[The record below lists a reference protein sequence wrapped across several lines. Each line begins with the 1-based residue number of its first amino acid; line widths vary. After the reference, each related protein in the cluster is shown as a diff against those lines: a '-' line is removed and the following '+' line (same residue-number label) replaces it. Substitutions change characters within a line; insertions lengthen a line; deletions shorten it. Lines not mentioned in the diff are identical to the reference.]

1 MRKGCRSG
9 CDRCPP
15 CPSPKPTPA
24 PTTLTLTSN
33 GSEMTFSLGA
43 GLTGYV
49 ATGVLLA
56 SWLGLWLAAKAGW
69 VEVRVTKP
77 PTWCPFSPPSSGEGR
92 GPAAATSAAASTS
105 ATSAAA
111 ASTQTTLGRYLPTA
125 PLPSLPSG
133 TAVSILTDPPSYTFY
148 SAGEGESLY
157 SEPASLV

>member
-69 VEVRVTKP
+69 VEVRATKP
-77 PTWCPFSPPSSGEGR
+77 PTWCPFSPPSGGEGR
-92 GPAAATSAAASTS
+92 GPSAAATASTPAVDS
-105 ATSAAA
+105 ATASTPAVDSA
-111 ASTQTTLGRYLPTA
+111 TQTTLGLFQPTA

-133 TAVSILTDPPSYTFY
+133 PPSYTFY

>member
-33 GSEMTFSLGA
+33 RSEMTFSLGT

-69 VEVRVTKP
+69 VEVRATKP

-92 GPAAATSAAASTS
+92 GPAAATSAAATASTP
-105 ATSAAA
+105 AIAPA
-111 ASTQTTLGRYLPTA
+111 TQTTLGLFEPTA

-133 TAVSILTDPPSYTFY
+133 PPSYTFY
-148 SAGEGESLY
+148 SAGEGESFY